1 MKLIVVALLRLD
13 YMFKYLNKLRGYNTV
28 IMSLE
33 GSYRMNTMV
42 DDKTIIFTIGIIILK
57 IKVWCL
63 R

>member
-42 DDKTIIFTIGIIILK
+42 DDKTLTP
-57 IKVWCL
+57 